1 MKTGFNRVFLTA
13 LVLMALI
20 AAALVAV
27 LTDMSL
33 FRATPLLYTLTLSV
47 IIIGTGLVIRNRY
60 YLPVLRNLDLRGKL
74 LLAPVVLLALTIPAA
89 LIYIYYDLTGRES
102 LLLLSALVTSVAAA
116 FFLPSM
122 AMITL

>member
-60 YLPVLRNLDLRGKL
+60 YLPVLRNLDLRGSC
-74 LLAPVVLLALTIPAA
+74 
-89 LIYIYYDLTGRES
+89 YWRRWCCWH
-102 LLLLSALVTSVAAA
+102 
-116 FFLPSM
+116 
-122 AMITL
+122 